1 MERKNDMATD
11 EELYGQYLC
20 GDETGLELLIKK
32 YGDPLTLYIDGYL
45 HDVHEAEDLMMETF
59 SWLFTKKPRIRDGCF
74 KAYLYK
80 AARHMA
86 LRHKSRRRIIF
97 SLDDLT
103 REPEAQTLV
112 EEIVRTKE
120 RNQILHLCMDE
131 LNSDYR
137 EALYL
142 TYFEGMS
149 YQQAAKV
156 MGKSVKQITNMVYRG
171 KERLRGLLQRRVL
184 LMLKNEERIAEVKRR
199 IGEKERQQ
207 RLRHRR
213 IVSAFCIAAC
223 LAVIVGVSFVMP
235 GIVGQIEPG
244 ASSGFET
251 AATILGGG
259 TALGYMVIGLLA
271 FILGVCV
278 TVLCFRIRQ
287 LDKEEQTEEQ
297 KGDNG
302 DGADQ

>member
-1 MERKNDMATD
+1 MRS
-11 EELYGQYLC
+11 
-20 GDETGLELLIKK
+20 
-32 YGDPLTLYIDGYL
+32 
-45 HDVHEAEDLMMETF
+45 H
-59 SWLFTKKPRIRDGCF
+59 
-74 KAYLYK
+74 
-80 AARHMA
+80 
-86 LRHKSRRRIIF
+86 
-97 SLDDLT
+97 
-103 REPEAQTLV
+103 
-112 EEIVRTKE
+112 
-120 RNQILHLCMDE
+120 
-131 LNSDYR
+131 
-137 EALYL
+137 
-142 TYFEGMS
+142 
-149 YQQAAKV
+149 
-156 MGKSVKQITNMVYRG
+156 
-171 KERLRGLLQRRVL
+171 
-184 LMLKNEERIAEVKRR
+184 EERIAEVRRR
-199 IGEKERQQ
+199 IAEKERQKRRKQ
-207 RLRHRR
+207 RR
-213 IVSAFCIAAC
+213 IAAISCIAAC